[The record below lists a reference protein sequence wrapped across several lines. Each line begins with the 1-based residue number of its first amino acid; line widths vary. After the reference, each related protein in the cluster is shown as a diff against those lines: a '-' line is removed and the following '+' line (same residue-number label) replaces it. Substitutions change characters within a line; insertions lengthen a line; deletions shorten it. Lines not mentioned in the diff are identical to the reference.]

1 MHIKKLKLPIINN
14 AVKDPISPP
23 IKCMQHGFCLVI
35 MRQTSQAKICMIF
48 VFWPVAFYLKSR
60 LNFCSGTFNQM
71 PCSDLTLT
79 NQPTLVSKKH
89 KQPGNIDLKA
99 RTHAHSCSILN
110 NPSAISHGGSNSR
123 HQMQIFCLGTDNVPA
138 NDTNTPI

>member
-1 MHIKKLKLPIINN
+1 MYAAWFLFGDN
-14 AVKDPISPP
+14 ASK
-23 IKCMQHGFCLVI
+23 Q
-35 MRQTSQAKICMIF
+35 QAKICMIF

-71 PCSDLTLT
+71 PCSDLTPT

-110 NPSAISHGGSNSR
+110 NPSAISHGGSNPR